1 MKEQKKSNRKSVI
14 SMGLII
20 LVGIFVFL
28 LIIFVCV
35 KLDIINLNDVIKV
48 ETKEKQE
55 NATDGDI
62 LGVSN
67 IVNVSSYVFN
77 AKKEGNTTGYFTN
90 LTNSSNKQS
99 YVSLVLEEDKLLG
112 FNASTLN
119 KFIITVFDTEILETF
134 TGIYE
139 KDGDN
144 IVLKFMTNMYN
155 NYELPKDIKIFLDQ
169 DQAILDG
176 NKLTKVE
183 NITKAYS
190 NDTLSALPGVFGTSN
205 INFASVLFVKDDLS
219 DFGVASQTK
228 FLITGFNVDNWDF
241 YVGEAYEN
249 DAVIDLKMKNYGL
262 NDLNDI
268 MPKEAKAS
276 INSEGIVIDNI
287 QFKETIKSK

>member
-55 NATDGDI
+55 NVTDGEI